1 MIVSACIFISLLGP
15 PRAILVDEFFPIKP
29 GTIWRYVEK
38 SGKSEIGVEDRALK
52 PEKVGS
58 REATGFA
65 SYINGQLSE
74 MTVYAI
80 DNNTVML
87 IAVDPK
93 RPFEIPYPIFQGST
107 SDTSKWRFDGNAQ
120 FIAEPTP
127 HVLVGEARLLSRQET
142 VLGRK
147 VDVVEVRLKGTLGAA
162 GLGQILT
169 DRKAKYG
176 KGIGLFQ
183 STESTQMGKEKHVRE
198 KKLVAYF
205 EPLKGGD

>member
-1 MIVSACIFISLLGP
+1 MIVSACILLGFLGP
-15 PRAILVDEFFPIKP
+15 PRPIAVEEFFPLKP
-29 GTIWRYVEK
+29 GTIWRYIEK
-38 SGKSEIGVEDRALK
+38 TGKSEIGVEDRALK
-52 PEKVGS
+52 PEKVGP
-58 REATGFA
+58 REASGIA

-80 DNNTVML
+80 FDNTVML

-93 RPFEIPYPIFQGST
+93 RPFEIPYPMFQGST
-107 SDTSKWRFDGNAQ
+107 TDTSKWRFEGNAQ

-127 HVLVGEARLLSRQET
+127 HVLVGEAKLLPRQET

-162 GLGQILT
+162 GPGQIFT

-176 KGIGLFQ
+176 RGIGLFQ
-183 STESTQMGKEKHVRE
+183 STESTQMGKEKRVRE

-205 EPLKGGD
+205 EPPKGGD